1 MTFLVP
7 QTPTAEPTRT
17 AIYRSLSR
25 TPPNEEASQIEALLD
40 GFGRNHAGRYD
51 GAHPVDQVRGRIEAL
66 RALPE
71 GWNGYDVAAPDPA
84 SLERAHWWI
93 RSLYRDAQAN
103 AAGVWL
109 DPHVSA
115 NENGDVTFEWTRG
128 GKTLLAT
135 VSATE
140 SWYVKAWGAD
150 MDAEMSDG
158 SADSPEERREVW
170 AWLAA

>member
-1 MTFLVP
+1 MIPAIP
-7 QTPTAEPTRT
+7 QTPIRSNPTALCRD
-17 AIYRSLSR
+17 LSDIR
-25 TPPNEEASQIEALLD
+25 RDEEASQIGDILD
-40 GFGRNHAGRYD
+40 VLGRNQRVLYGT
-51 GAHPVDQVRGRIEAL
+51 HPLYGTRSRITAL
-66 RALPE
+66 ASLPE
-71 GWNGYDVAAPDPA
+71 GWNGYDVAAPNPT

-103 AAGVWL
+103 AVGVWL

-135 VSATE
+135 ISPTE